1 MSSLEYHTVHLLQ
14 GCIIPLWHLGPWT
27 DRMIYDYKSKLHV
40 VKSFEE
46 IKYCKYIHHKQ
57 NVL

>member
-1 MSSLEYHTVHLLQ
+1 MSSLEYHTVDLLK
-14 GCIIPLWHLGPWT
+14 GCIIRWWHLGPWT
-27 DRMIYDYKSKLHV
+27 DRMKYDYKSKL